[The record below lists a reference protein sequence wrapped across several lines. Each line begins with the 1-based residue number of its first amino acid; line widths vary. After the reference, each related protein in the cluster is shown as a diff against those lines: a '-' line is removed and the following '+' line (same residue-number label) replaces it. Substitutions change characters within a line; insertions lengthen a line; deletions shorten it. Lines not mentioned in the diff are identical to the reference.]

1 MPLGVSLHIGLNSV
15 DPGHYQGWSGPL
27 VACEADARDMSAI
40 AAGSGFKPEIV
51 LTRSATRAVVEERI
65 AAAAGSCAAGDIF
78 LLTYSGHGGQVPDLN
93 GDEAD
98 GRDETWCLFDGQLID
113 DEIYHALSAFSPGVR
128 ILVLSDSCHSGSITK
143 NLAVMESLKGES
155 TSDSYR
161 AMPTDLCFAVYEA
174 HKAFYQPILLDPTL
188 VDARSTIKA
197 SALLISGCQD
207 NQLSRDGPFNG
218 AFTGALKRVLERR
231 QVPGRLQRFPPIH
244 PAAAADRSIAEFLLG
259 GQGRS
264 AFSSATA
271 LHGGSRQQ
279 RRGHSSSRPEG
290 GINERLLGHCADQGL
305 GSDQRGEPVDV
316 LPEPR
321 SGHGAGDQDRK
332 LEQRRE
338 RLFRVGL
345 GEYGPA
351 WNERHGHGYLHSLRF
366 AVRDLAVRWCR
377 RPPRAP
383 GRS

>member
-218 AFTGALKRVLERR
+218 AFTGALKRVWNGGKFQGDYSDFHQSIQR
-231 QVPGRLQRFPPIH
+231 QLPIDQSPNFYWADKADLHFQAQRPFTVEVASNGAAI
-244 PAAAADRSIAEFLLG
+244 PAAGPKEASMSDCLVTVQIKGLDLTNEANLWTFCQSLVPAMVQEIK
-259 GQGRS
+259 
-264 AFSSATA
+264 TA
-271 LHGGSRQQ
+271 
-279 RRGHSSSRPEG
+279 SSSKG
-290 GINERLLGHCADQGL
+290 AKGCSVS
-305 GSDQRGEPVDV
+305 GSVSTGPHGT
-316 LPEPR
+316 
-321 SGHGAGDQDRK
+321 SGTGTVTCT
-332 LEQRRE
+332 L
-338 RLFRVGL
+338 
-345 GEYGPA
+345 
-351 WNERHGHGYLHSLRF
+351 
-366 AVRDLAVRWCR
+366 
-377 RPPRAP
+377 
-383 GRS
+383 